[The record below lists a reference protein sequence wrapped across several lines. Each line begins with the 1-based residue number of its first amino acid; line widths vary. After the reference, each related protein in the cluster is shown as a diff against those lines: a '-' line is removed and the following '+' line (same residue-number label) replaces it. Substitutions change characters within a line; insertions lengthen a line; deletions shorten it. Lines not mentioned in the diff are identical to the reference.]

1 VIINMME
8 VQFYI
13 WDYL

>member
-1 VIINMME
+1 ME

-13 WDYL
+13 VRDMG